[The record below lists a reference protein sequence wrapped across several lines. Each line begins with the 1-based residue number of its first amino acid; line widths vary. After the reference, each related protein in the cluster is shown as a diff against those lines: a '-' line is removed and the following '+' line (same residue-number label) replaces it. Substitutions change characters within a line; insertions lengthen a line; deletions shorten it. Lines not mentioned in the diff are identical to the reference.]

1 MKKISSLLLIVL
13 LVLSGCK
20 PKAQED
26 FKKYNPQ
33 NDVYYE
39 IFVRSFADSDG
50 DGIGDLNGVTENL
63 DYLDDLGVSGI
74 WLMPINKTNSYHG
87 YDILDYYDINPDY
100 GTMNDFETLVKEADK
115 RDIKIMIDLVINHT
129 SDRHP
134 WYLEAS
140 KGVTNPYRDYYVFN
154 NGSAYS
160 SFVGGMVDLN
170 LGNDKVKEE
179 IKDIFDFYLDKGVKG
194 FRLDA
199 AKHFF
204 DNPGELTPTIKNTAF
219 MLEMNS
225 YIKEKAPDTFMV
237 AEVFEYAYQFNLD
250 YYLGA
255 DSILDFSIAQII
267 QNRIGGGTSAYMLTS
282 SLDKIFDAYRGI
294 DPEFVASPFIT
305 NHDLDRIAN
314 MPGFSGL
321 NGLIKMKQAA
331 SVLLTLPGSPF
342 IYYGDELGMKGAR
355 YEGTNI
361 PGYGIV
367 YDEYRRSP
375 FLWGEAAKNT
385 TWLPSD
391 GSNDEVEAL
400 KDQKE
405 DENSLYNHYK
415 TLINLRQKT
424 PALAFGN
431 YFEVWNDTSGFIQ
444 GYVRYYEKDNY
455 KQAVLVVHNLGVND
469 TTIDIDA
476 KKVLFGSLTLKA
488 NETGIYELNS
498 LEDAINVSR

>member
-1 MKKISSLLLIVL
+1 M
-13 LVLSGCK
+13 
-20 PKAQED
+20 
-26 FKKYNPQ
+26 
-33 NDVYYE
+33 
-39 IFVRSFADSDG
+39 
-50 DGIGDLNGVTENL
+50 TENL

-225 YIKEKAPDTFMV
+225 YIKEKAPDTFVV
-237 AEVFEYAYQFNLD
+237 ADVFEHAYQFNLD
-250 YYLGA
+250 Y
-255 DSILDFSIAQII
+255 
-267 QNRIGGGTSAYMLTS
+267 
-282 SLDKIFDAYRGI
+282 
-294 DPEFVASPFIT
+294 
-305 NHDLDRIAN
+305 
-314 MPGFSGL
+314 
-321 NGLIKMKQAA
+321 
-331 SVLLTLPGSPF
+331 
-342 IYYGDELGMKGAR
+342 
-355 YEGTNI
+355 
-361 PGYGIV
+361 
-367 YDEYRRSP
+367 
-375 FLWGEAAKNT
+375 
-385 TWLPSD
+385 
-391 GSNDEVEAL
+391 
-400 KDQKE
+400 
-405 DENSLYNHYK
+405 
-415 TLINLRQKT
+415 
-424 PALAFGN
+424 
-431 YFEVWNDTSGFIQ
+431 
-444 GYVRYYEKDNY
+444 
-455 KQAVLVVHNLGVND
+455 
-469 TTIDIDA
+469 
-476 KKVLFGSLTLKA
+476 
-488 NETGIYELNS
+488 
-498 LEDAINVSR
+498 